1 MKVDFKDITRQVA
14 GVTRELLAVAGIRPG
29 RILVVGCSTSEI
41 AGQKIGT
48 SSSLDIGRAVV
59 EGLLEATAE
68 AQVYLAAQC
77 CEHLNRALVIEA
89 QAAEI
94 YGLEEVTVV
103 PALKAGG
110 ALATAAYEAL
120 HRPVVVARV
129 QAHAGL
135 DIGGT
140 LIGMHLRPVAVPVRL
155 EVKTIGAATLTM
167 ARTRPPLIGGE
178 RAVYPPRTRGV
189 LDHLGS

>member
-1 MKVDFKDITRQVA
+1 MNPELDLRQIAEEVA
-14 GVTRELLAVAGIRPG
+14 RVARELLSVAGLKPG
-29 RILVVGCSTSEI
+29 QILVAGCSTSEI
-41 AGQKIGT
+41 AGRKIGT
-48 SSSLDIGRAVV
+48 ASSLEIGQAVV
-59 EGLLEATAE
+59 EGLLRATRE
-68 AQVYLAAQC
+68 AQVFLAAQC

-94 YGLEEVTVV
+94 YGLEEVTVI

-110 ALATAAYEAL
+110 ALATAAYRSL
-120 HRPVVVARV
+120 HRPLVVARV

-155 EVKTIGAATLTM
+155 EVKSIGQAGLTL

-178 RAVYPPRTRGV
+178 RAVYPQ
-189 LDHLGS
+189 

>member
-1 MKVDFKDITRQVA
+1 MKVELKDITRQVA
-14 GVTRELLAVAGIRPG
+14 EVTRELLAVAGIRPG
-29 RILVVGCSTSEI
+29 QILVVGCSTSEI

-94 YGLEEVTVV
+94 YGLEEVTVI

-110 ALATAAYEAL
+110 ALATAAYGSL

-155 EVKTIGAATLTM
+155 EVKTIGAATLTL

-178 RAVYPPRTRGV
+178 RAVYPQKLRGA
-189 LDHLGS
+189 GQPGR